1 MGYIEAIKEGFRL
14 VHRIWQLVLIQLS
27 MMFITGIGFFIF
39 VGIPLAVAFILF
51 SIDLTGITE
60 KDIFQL
66 LKEPSEII
74 SKYFG
79 IVLFVILGL
88 LVYFLAAITFSIYVF
103 GGSVGVIGK
112 ALEDKTL
119 KFSMR
124 LFFSEAKRLFLPM
137 LGFTTLVGI
146 ILIAVAFV
154 FGILGGGVVA
164 LISFVK
170 SQDSTLALF
179 LSLFFSLILILLLFA
194 LFLGI
199 LSITIYGTAV
209 LSIKGIGPLKSLKD
223 ASQYIMKRPQ
233 AFWLYLLLFGGYI
246 LISFLL
252 VLLGYP
258 FKLIPV
264 IGAVLSFPYQL
275 ISYIFQTYIGL
286 AIIATIFTYYY
297 STGILSKPV
306 AETPPIQTSP
316 TDEESQSSDSNYPPK
331 PD

>member
-14 VHRIWQLVLIQLS
+14 VNRVWQLVLIQLS
-27 MMFITGIGFFIF
+27 MMFISGIGFFVF

-66 LKEPSEII
+66 LKEPSEI
-74 SKYFG
+74 
-79 IVLFVILGL
+79 
-88 LVYFLAAITFSIYVF
+88 YFLAVITFSIYVF
-103 GGSVGVIGK
+103 GGSVGVIGR
-112 ALEDKTL
+112 AIENKTL
-119 KFSMR
+119 KFSMH
-124 LFFSEAKRLFLPM
+124 LFFAEAKRLFLPM
-137 LGFTTLVGI
+137 LSFTTLVGI

-164 LISFVK
+164 LVSFVK

-179 LSLFFSLILILLLFA
+179 LSLFFSLILILFLLT

-209 LSIKGIGPLKSLKD
+209 LCIKGIGSLKSLKD
-223 ASQYIMKRPQ
+223 AFQYIMKRPQ
-233 AFWLYLLLFGGYI
+233 AFWLYLILFGGYI
-246 LISFLL
+246 LISFIL

-264 IGAVLSFPYQL
+264 IGAILSFPYQL
-275 ISYIFQTYIGL
+275 ISYVFQTYVGL

-297 STGILSKPV
+297 STEIHREPV
-306 AETPPIQTSP
+306 VEPSTPKAHP
-316 TDEESQSSDSNYPPK
+316 TDEKSQSSASNNPTQPA
-331 PD
+331 

>member
-1 MGYIEAIKEGFRL
+1 MRYIDAIKEGFKL
-14 VHRIWQLVLIQLS
+14 VHRVWQLVLVQLS
-27 MMFITGIGFFIF
+27 MMFISGIGFFVF
-39 VGIPLAVAFILF
+39 VGVPLAVALILF
-51 SIDLTGITE
+51 SVDLTGIIE

-74 SKYFG
+74 SKYFWV
-79 IVLFVILGL
+79 VLFVISGL
-88 LVYFLAAITFSIYVF
+88 LIYLLAVITFSIYVF

-112 ALEDKTL
+112 ALENKTL
-119 KFSMR
+119 RFSMH

-137 LGFTTLVGI
+137 LGFTTVVGI
-146 ILIAVAFV
+146 LLIAVAFV

-164 LISFVK
+164 LVSFVK

-179 LSLFFSLILILLLFA
+179 LSLFFSLILILFLLT

-199 LSITIYGTAV
+199 LSIAIYGIAV

-223 ASQYIMKRPQ
+223 AFQYIMKRPQ
-233 AFWLYLLLFGGYI
+233 AFWLYLILLGGYI
-246 LISFLL
+246 LTSFII

-286 AIIATIFTYYY
+286 AIISIIFIYYH
-297 STGILSKPV
+297 STEIYTEPV
-306 AETPPIQTSP
+306 VESSAAQTPPQ
-316 TDEESQSSDSNYPPK
+316 DENMIHNP
-331 PD
+331 

>member
-1 MGYIEAIKEGFRL
+1 MGYIEAIKEGVRL
-14 VHRIWQLVLIQLS
+14 IHRVWQLVLIQIG
-27 MMFITGIGFFIF
+27 MMFISGIGFLIF
-39 VGIPLAVAFILF
+39 VGIPLAIAFIVF
-51 SIDLTGITE
+51 SVDLTGITE

-79 IVLFVILGL
+79 IALFAILGL
-88 LVYFLAAITFSIYVF
+88 LIYFLAVITFSIYVF

-112 ALEDKTL
+112 ALENKTL
-119 KFSMR
+119 KFSMH

-137 LGFTTLVGI
+137 FGFTTLVGI
-146 ILIAVAFV
+146 LLIAVAFA

-164 LISFVK
+164 LVSFVK

-179 LSLFFSLILILLLFA
+179 LSLFFSLILIVILFV

-223 ASQYIMKRPQ
+223 ALQYILKRPQ
-233 AFWLYLLLFGGYI
+233 AFWLYSILMVGYVLL
-246 LISFLL
+246 SFLL
-252 VLLGYP
+252 ILLGYP
-258 FKLIPV
+258 FKLVPV
-264 IGAVLSFPYQL
+264 VGAILYFSYQL

-286 AIIATIFTYYY
+286 VIIATMFIYYY
-297 STGILSKPV
+297 STGILSKSVVEPSIPK
-306 AETPPIQTSP
+306 TPP
-316 TDEESQSSDSNYPPK
+316 TDEESQSSDSNSPTQPA
-331 PD
+331 

>member
-14 VHRIWQLVLIQLS
+14 VNRVWQLALVQLS
-27 MMFITGIGFFIF
+27 MMFISGIGFFVF

-79 IVLFVILGL
+79 IVLFVVLGL

-103 GGSVGVIGK
+103 GGSVGVIGR
-112 ALEDKTL
+112 ALENKTL
-119 KFSMR
+119 KFNMH
-124 LFFSEAKRLFLPM
+124 LFFAEAKRLFLPM
-137 LGFTTLVGI
+137 LSFTTLVGI
-146 ILIAVAFV
+146 ILIGVAFV

-164 LISFVK
+164 LISFAK

-179 LSLFFSLILILLLFA
+179 LSLFFSLILLLLLLT

-223 ASQYIMKRPQ
+223 AFQYIMKRPQ

-246 LISFLL
+246 LSSFLL

-258 FKLIPV
+258 FKFIPV
-264 IGAVLSFPYQL
+264 IGPILSFPYQL
-275 ISYIFQTYIGL
+275 ISYVFQTYIGL
-286 AIIATIFTYYY
+286 AIIAAIFIYYY
-297 STGILSKPV
+297 SSEIRREPV
-306 AETPPIQTSP
+306 VESSTPQTP
-316 TDEESQSSDSNYPPK
+316 LTDKEPQSSASNNPTQPA
-331 PD
+331 

>member
-1 MGYIEAIKEGFRL
+1 MKYIDAIKEGFKL
-14 VHRIWQLVLIQLS
+14 VQRVWQLVLVQLS
-27 MMFITGIGFFIF
+27 MMFISGIGFFVF
-39 VGIPLAVAFILF
+39 VGVPLAVALILF
-51 SIDLTGITE
+51 SVDLTGIIE

-74 SKYFG
+74 SKYFW

-88 LVYFLAAITFSIYVF
+88 LIYFLAVITFSIYVF

-112 ALEDKTL
+112 ALENKTL
-119 KFSMR
+119 RFSMH

-137 LGFTTLVGI
+137 LGFTTVVGI
-146 ILIAVAFV
+146 LLIVVAFV

-164 LISFVK
+164 LVSFVK

-179 LSLFFSLILILLLFA
+179 LSLFFSLILVLFLLT

-199 LSITIYGTAV
+199 LSIAIYGIAV

-223 ASQYIMKRPQ
+223 AFQYIMKRPQ
-233 AFWLYLLLFGGYI
+233 AFWLYLLLLGGYI
-246 LISFLL
+246 LTSFII

-286 AIIATIFTYYY
+286 AIISIIFIYYH
-297 STGILSKPV
+297 STEIFREPVVELS
-306 AETPPIQTSP
+306 AAQTPPQ
-316 TDEESQSSDSNYPPK
+316 DENMIHNS
-331 PD
+331 